1 MCLMFCSMLTV
12 LHFTS
17 CNQATALIH
26 VFVHPIWPEHVEQQ
40 AIADVEY
47 LQVTPVARESSGIG
61 GKQGKSDVVSMF
73 PDAECAFTDV
83 TDTSAITKDVFDTPK
98 DVVVCCL
105 ASRTGGIK
113 DSWDI
118 DYQVN
123 LL

>member
-1 MCLMFCSMLTV
+1 MLV
-12 LHFTS
+12 
-17 CNQATALIH
+17 
-26 VFVHPIWPEHVEQQ
+26 
-40 AIADVEY
+40 

-61 GKQGKSDVVSMF
+61 GEQKKSDVTAMF
-73 PDAECAFTDV
+73 PDAECRFTDV
-83 TDTSAITKDVFDTPK
+83 TDSSSIAKDVFDTPK

-118 DYQVN
+118 DYQACY